1 MSLKKNVLYN
11 TFLTGANYIFPLI
24 TFPYISRVL
33 GAETLGQNEF
43 AIRIVGY
50 FLLFASMGI
59 ATVGTREIAKCGDD
73 RAKRSEVF
81 SSILFLNLLT
91 TGFVL
96 LVYLF
101 SIFFFPYFSSVKN
114 LLLIGT
120 LQIFFTPFLIE
131 WLYKGVEDFPYITK
145 RSLAVR
151 VIYVVSLF
159 IFVREKSDIAIY
171 FLLTVLSMVLNALFN
186 WGYKRKYVAVTLK
199 KINVRRFIKP
209 YFTFGF
215 YSLLTSM
222 YISFNVVFLG
232 MVSTPLEVGYYS
244 AATKL
249 FSVILAF
256 FTSFSAV
263 MMPRMSNMF
272 SRNDSEHASR
282 LIYQSFELLF
292 PISLTLI
299 LLGEIFA
306 PEIIYILS
314 GEGYEG
320 AIVPMRIILP
330 LIFVIGLEQIL
341 IVQILTPLRKD
352 KAIFTNSV
360 IGSIVGILL
369 NFLLVP
375 HLNSIGSA
383 LVWCCSELAV
393 LSSASYFIMKYIGNV
408 LPIKLLMKNMISFFL
423 LAVIVFLIKSILNG
437 NIYVCLIVSTVVVYM
452 YVLLT
457 QYFVLK
463 NGLFVTIINKYIHR

>member
-91 TGFVL
+91 TGIVL
-96 LVYLF
+96 LVYLL
-101 SIFFFPYFSSVKN
+101 SIFFFPYFSSVKD

-186 WGYKRKYVAVTLK
+186 WGYKRKYVVVTLK
-199 KINVRRFIKP
+199 KINIRRFVKP

-232 MVSTPLEVGYYS
+232 MVSTPIEVGYYS

-263 MMPRMSNMF
+263 MMPRMSSMF
-272 SRNDSEHASR
+272 SQNDSEHASR

-292 PISLTLI
+292 PVSLTLI

-314 GEGYEG
+314 GDGYEG

-360 IGSIVGILL
+360 IGSIVGLLL

-408 LPIKLLMKNMISFFL
+408 LPTKLLMKNIISFLL
-423 LAVIVFLIKSILNG
+423 LAVIVFFIKNILNG
-437 NIYVCLIVSTVVVYM
+437 NIYVCLIVSAVVVCM

-457 QYFVLK
+457 QYFVLR
-463 NGLFVTIINKYIHR
+463 NGLFVTIINKYIRR